1 MDLNS
6 TLGALKSWWFIV
18 SGPCFALV
26 FGCIW
31 ALGHTC
37 GYSVTVLSLPCGPA
51 CSHQP
56 PLLGF
61 PYVSLMAGIGVLWT
75 SNYSEILVGGE
86 QHIDNLGLNISF
98 VLKTSPRVHHFYFLN
113 FMLWLLSKKDSMAN
127 VGREWLY
134 SGEIWQVIK
143 VNINSQTSPNLITPF

>member
-1 MDLNS
+1 
-6 TLGALKSWWFIV
+6 
-18 SGPCFALV
+18 
-26 FGCIW
+26 
-31 ALGHTC
+31 
-37 GYSVTVLSLPCGPA
+37 
-51 CSHQP
+51 
-56 PLLGF
+56 
-61 PYVSLMAGIGVLWT
+61 MAGIDVLQT

-98 VLKTSPRVHHFYFLN
+98 VLKSSPGVHHFYFLN